1 MSNIIPI
8 EHNNQRVL
16 TTQQLA
22 DGYETDAQIIRNN
35 FNRNRDRYTPGI
47 HYYLLEGA
55 EFQAFKA
62 TNQINLP
69 LNINSMYLWTE
80 KGALLHAK
88 SLNTDRA
95 WEVYQIS
102 IHSPRVGRDAIEKGL
117 KEIE

>member
-62 TNQINLP
+62 TNQIDLP
-69 LNINSMYLWTE
+69 LNINSQYKLNV
-80 KGALLHAK
+80 
-88 SLNTDRA
+88 SLDR
-95 WEVYQIS
+95 EGCT
-102 IHSPRVGRDAIEKGL
+102 SPRQVTEYRPSMGGL
-117 KEIE
+117 PRTC